1 MDYDFRAIE
10 DKWQK
15 RWKEDKTYKVTEA
28 SDKEKFYVLDMFPY
42 PSGAGLHVG
51 HPLGYIASDIYAR
64 YKRHQGY
71 NVLHPM
77 GYDSFGLPAEQYA
90 IQTGQHPAVTTE
102 NNIKRYR
109 EQLDLIGFSY
119 DWDREVRTS
128 SPDYYKWTQ
137 WIFAR
142 LYEAWYNKDTDKSE
156 HIDTLIAKFES
167 GGTAEVNAACDDDW
181 YKDLT
186 PSEFA
191 EFNGEFSADE
201 WKNFN
206 DRQKEKILMNFRLTY
221 LADSWVNWC
230 PALGTVLANDEV
242 KDGVSERGGHPV
254 EQKLMRQWSMRITA
268 FAQRLL
274 DGLNTIDWTDSIKE
288 VQRNWIG
295 RSEGASIHFAIDG
308 HKEKIEVFSTRPDTI
323 FGATFMVLAP
333 EHELVDKITTPDYRD
348 EIEEYKTAAKAKT
361 ERDRQSNVKDITGQF
376 TGAYALHPFT
386 GKQIP
391 IWIAD
396 YVLAGYGTGAVMAVP
411 AGDQRDFD
419 FARKFDIPIPNIF
432 EGIDLDE
439 EAAVDKELCLC
450 NSDFLDGMP
459 GHVAIGKCIAKMEE
473 MGIGEGKINYRLRDA
488 VFSRQRYWGEP
499 FPIYYEDGLPRL
511 VPDNEQVTLPPV
523 DKYLPTEEGDPPLAN
538 ARKEDWNLWK
548 GERMEYNT
556 MPGWAGSSWYFL
568 RYMDPHNTETFCDR
582 EKSDYWKQVDLYIGG
597 SEHGTGHL
605 LYSRFWTKFMYDMG
619 WIPFDEPFAKMI
631 NQGMILGRSSF
642 VYRVKGTDQFVTF
655 EKRKDYDTQRLHIDI
670 SMVDNDVLDT
680 DQFKQWR
687 PEFADAEFILND
699 DGQYVCGHEID
710 KMSKRWHNVVN
721 PDDLCQQYGAD
732 TLRCYEMFLGPLE
745 QAKPWDVKGINGVH
759 NFLRKVKRLADN
771 VFIPNPGPSPQGK
784 GETAQP
790 KLHNDMRAFGWIT
803 TESPAYPVLKERAL
817 EMRKNPTPQ
826 EDAMWQQLRG
836 KALGDKFRRQHII
849 GYYIADFVCL
859 SRKIIVE
866 IDGLHHY
873 FGEQLEHDRI
883 RTTILQDLGY
893 KIIRITN
900 QEVDHEMDRVLEEL
914 QRIVDETPRYDEKHS
929 GEVSS
934 PSPRERGSGGEVA
947 AAHKATPAHLKTLH
961 KTIKKIGE
969 DLDRYSWN
977 TCVSAMMIC
986 VNELTEEKC
995 TDPAIMEEFCILLS
1009 PYAPHLA
1016 EDIWQQL
1023 GHEDSVV
1030 YQPWPKF
1037 DESHLKEDDFEYPVS
1052 FNGKMR
1058 FKLSL
1063 PSDWQAKEVEAAVM
1077 EHDKT
1082 AQYLDGKAP
1091 KKVIVVPKRIVNV
1104 VV

>member
-15 RWKEDKTYKVTEA
+15 RWKEDKTYKVSEDP
-28 SDKEKFYVLDMFPY
+28 SKEKYYVLDMFPY

-90 IQTGQHPAVTTE
+90 IQTGQHPAITTE
-102 NNIKRYR
+102 QNINRYR
-109 EQLDLIGFSY
+109 EQLDMIGFSY
-119 DWDREVRTS
+119 DWDREVKTS
-128 SPDYYKWTQ
+128 SPEYYKWTQ

-142 LYEAWYNKDTDKSE
+142 LFESWYNNENNKAE
-156 HIDTLIAKFES
+156 RLDTLIAKFET
-167 GGTAEVNAACDDDW
+167 GGSAAANAPKGENWWQNEDGSDF
-181 YKDLT
+181 
-186 PSEFA
+186 S
-191 EFNGEFSADE
+191 GEFSADDWAGFSDE
-201 WKNFN
+201 
-206 DRQKEKILMNFRLTY
+206 QKSMTLMNYRLTY
-221 LADSWVNWC
+221 LADSMVNWC
-230 PALGTVLANDEV
+230 PELGTVLANDEV

-254 EQKLMRQWSMRITA
+254 VQKLMRQWSMRITA
-268 FAQRLL
+268 YAQRLL
-274 DGLNTIDWTDSIKE
+274 DGLETIEWTDSIKE

-308 HKEKIEVFSTRPDTI
+308 HSDEIEVFSTRPDTI
-323 FGATFMVLAP
+323 FGASFMVLAP
-333 EHELVDKITTPDYRD
+333 EHELVDIITADDYKE
-348 EIEEYKTAAKAKT
+348 EIEAYKTAANAKT
-361 ERDRQSNVKDITGQF
+361 ERDRQSDVKNVTGQF
-376 TGAYALHPFT
+376 TGAYAVHPFT

-419 FARKFDIPIPNIF
+419 FAKKFDIPIPNIF
-432 EGIDLDE
+432 EGIDLEE
-439 EAAVDKELCLC
+439 EAASDKNLCLC
-450 NSDFLDGMP
+450 ESDFLNGKP
-459 GHVAIGKCIAKMEE
+459 GHEAIEICIKKMEE

-499 FPIYYEDGLPRL
+499 FPIYYENGSPQL

-523 DKYLPTEEGDPPLAN
+523 DNYLPTEDGDPPLAN
-538 ARKEDWNLWK
+538 AKKEDWNLWK

-568 RYMDPHNTETFCDR
+568 RYMDPNNYETFCDR
-582 EKSDYWKQVDLYIGG
+582 SKSDYWNQVDLYIGG

-605 LYSRFWTKFMYDMG
+605 LYSRFWTKFMFDLG
-619 WIPFDEPFAKMI
+619 LISFDEPFAKLI

-642 VYRVKGTDQFVTF
+642 VYRVKGTTEFVSF

-680 DQFKQWR
+680 EKFKQWR
-687 PEFADAEFILND
+687 PEFAEATFVLND

-721 PDDLCQQYGAD
+721 PDELCEKYGAD

-745 QAKPWDVKGINGVH
+745 QAKPWDVQGISGVH
-759 NFLRKVKRLADN
+759 NFLRKVKRLADA
-771 VFIPNPGPSPQGK
+771 ST
-784 GETAQP
+784 GERNSA
-790 KLHNDMRAFGWIT
+790 
-803 TESPAYPVLKERAL
+803 S
-817 EMRKNPTPQ
+817 
-826 EDAMWQQLRG
+826 
-836 KALGDKFRRQHII
+836 
-849 GYYIADFVCL
+849 
-859 SRKIIVE
+859 
-866 IDGLHHY
+866 
-873 FGEQLEHDRI
+873 
-883 RTTILQDLGY
+883 
-893 KIIRITN
+893 
-900 QEVDHEMDRVLEEL
+900 
-914 QRIVDETPRYDEKHS
+914 
-929 GEVSS
+929 
-934 PSPRERGSGGEVA
+934 
-947 AAHKATPAHLKTLH
+947 ATHLKSLH
-961 KTIKKIGE
+961 KTIKKIAD

-986 VNELTEEKC
+986 INELTDAKS
-995 TDPAIMEEFCILLS
+995 TDPSIMEQFCILLS

-1016 EDIWQQL
+1016 EDVWQQL

-1030 YQPWPKF
+1030 FQSWPVF
-1037 DESHLKEDDFEYPVS
+1037 DEIYLKEDDFEYPVS
-1052 FNGKMR
+1052 FNGKLR

-1063 PSDWQAKEVEAAVM
+1063 PAEMQKDAVQEAVM
-1077 EHDKT
+1077 GHEKT
-1082 AQYLDGKAP
+1082 THYLDGKDP
-1091 KKVIVVPKRIVNV
+1091 KKVIVVPKRIVNIV
-1104 VV
+1104 F